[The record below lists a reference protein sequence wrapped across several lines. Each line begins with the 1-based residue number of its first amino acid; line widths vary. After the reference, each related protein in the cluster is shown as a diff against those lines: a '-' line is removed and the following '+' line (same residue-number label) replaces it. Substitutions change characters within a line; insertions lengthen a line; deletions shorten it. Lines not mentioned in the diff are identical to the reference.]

1 MVVVTKTLR
10 PFVAASASARSSIRS
25 TLPAILELKSE
36 GRSGR
41 REVERRRVEEE
52 VRHLNTR
59 SPRDVVLG
67 SYLSCMQD
75 KSSCMQIGGELA
87 VATSGGSSRGETD
100 TALAALPVMI
110 SDAIWS
116 RLSPHPAPNHSVT
129 AREQRI
135 PNLFSSRTHT
145 PSLTPS
151 TSFGDSSE
159 HGGGHQPS
167 RRRGKARGKWNGKAA
182 STPALGPSVGPHA
195 LVSAWGG
202 ATGGCGAWARA
213 MGAFA

>member
-1 MVVVTKTLR
+1 MRGGAAGERLSDDESRKRSGTSTRGRQEMSSSGLIFR
-10 PFVAASASARSSIRS
+10 ACRWAAS
-25 TLPAILELKSE
+25 
-36 GRSGR
+36 
-41 REVERRRVEEE
+41 
-52 VRHLNTR
+52 
-59 SPRDVVLG
+59 SPSPHQLVSV
-67 SYLSCMQD
+67 
-75 KSSCMQIGGELA
+75 
-87 VATSGGSSRGETD
+87 SSRGEID
-100 TALAALPVMI
+100 TALAALPLI
-110 SDAIWS
+110 TSDAIWS

-151 TSFGDSSE
+151 TSFGESSE
-159 HGGGHQPS
+159 HGGGDQPS